1 MPGAGA
7 ARHRRPRT
15 DLPLRRADVEG
26 IRVFQAPFVG
36 ACVPLGYAY
45 RVPPME
51 VAGTRLLLAMT
62 ADTAPCQGAAG
73 ISVAIPGYVSLVNVR
88 GAVGD
93 PEVGDPSVSWWG
105 ATEDSMPSAVVGSSS
120 PAVAAMWSSSAAA

>member
-7 ARHRRPRT
+7 ARHRRPRA

-26 IRVFQAPFVG
+26 IRVFKAPFIEPVY
-36 ACVPLGYAY
+36 PLGYAY

-62 ADTAPCQGAAG
+62 ADTAPYQGAAG
-73 ISVAIPGYVSLVNVR
+73 ILVAIPGFVSLVNVR
-88 GAVGD
+88 GAVVD
-93 PEVGDPSVSWWG
+93 SEVGDPSVSWWG
-105 ATEDSMPSAVVGSSS
+105 AAEDSMLSSVAVSLS
-120 PAVAAMWSSSAAA
+120 PAAP